1 MKIELTEYDGHFVL
15 DMEAETV
22 KDAALLARFH
32 KNRSRVPTDSHAAAT
47 QTGEFFGGITFG
59 KLKHSNGQI
68 ERK

>member
-1 MKIELTEYDGHFVL
+1 MKIELIEYAEGFAL

-32 KNRSRVPTDSHAAAT
+32 MNRSRVPTGSHSIAT

-59 KLKHSNGQI
+59 KLKNSSGSI
-68 ERK
+68 ER